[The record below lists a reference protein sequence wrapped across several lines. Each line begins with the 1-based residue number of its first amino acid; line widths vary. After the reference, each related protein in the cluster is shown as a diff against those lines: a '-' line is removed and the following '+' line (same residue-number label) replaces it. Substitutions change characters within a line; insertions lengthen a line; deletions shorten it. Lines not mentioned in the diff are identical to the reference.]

1 MCSVSLH
8 EARPI
13 VLGSAAVH
21 VALSVLATAVEVSF
35 QAIAD
40 CNDRNGGP
48 LHALV
53 WHVRLRQWRRQSN
66 ASAQH
71 FPILPIPWFFHWW
84 ALQPSHI
91 LGVHGDSA
99 SPTAT
104 WWACCDIAPR
114 SPRHRASFRFSAN
127 MHSPVSGEPSWWRCG
142 REVRVGV
149 PMRNWQAWLRLLSW
163 YDPPIYC
170 RGTYARHLC
179 LTALTL
185 LNPVCTVTQWWKKCP
200 WHRVEWGF
208 TTFCFIGPGI
218 FSSRFV
224 WKGFMLTLI

>member
-21 VALSVLATAVEVSF
+21 VALSVWRLPPVEVSF
-35 QAIAD
+35 QAITD

-114 SPRHRASFRFSAN
+114 SPRHRASCRFSAN
-127 MHSPVSGEPSWWRCG
+127 MHSPASGSLHDDAAAGRCELECHADLASMASPAGLGTIHPSIAGAPTRPSMSYRFNAAESSVHSDTVMEKVSMASR
-142 REVRVGV
+142 R
-149 PMRNWQAWLRLLSW
+149 MAIHNFF
-163 YDPPIYC
+163 
-170 RGTYARHLC
+170 
-179 LTALTL
+179 AL
-185 LNPVCTVTQWWKKCP
+185 
-200 WHRVEWGF
+200 
-208 TTFCFIGPGI
+208 
-218 FSSRFV
+218 
-224 WKGFMLTLI
+224 